1 MDFKVLTL
9 DLPRFAE
16 ACNRLERVVTD
27 GDFDPQMAIYVPSKG
42 SKMRQFMF
50 TQTAGV
56 EIEII
61 RPSKG
66 RMLKSVSQILKRLP
80 SKLVDRIRVAEAHFL
95 VKRRSHMHTAKLR
108 LPEISSGVSRVIVI
122 DDAVD
127 SGATLHKV
135 MTELQAVYPT
145 VTFKSAVLT
154 VTSPAPIYRPDYT
167 LFDNQ
172 TLIRTPWSIDMK
184 K

>member
-16 ACNRLERVVTD
+16 ACNRLERLVTD
-27 GDFDPQMAIYVPSKG
+27 SEFKPEIAIYIPSKG
-42 SKMRQFMF
+42 AKMKQFMF
-50 TQTAGV
+50 VQIDGAEV
-56 EIEII
+56 EII
-61 RPSKG
+61 RPSKNG
-66 RMLKSVSQILKRLP
+66 MLKCVSRILKHMP
-80 SKLVDRIRVAEAHFL
+80 AKLVDRIRVAEAHFL
-95 VKRRSHMHTAKLR
+95 VKRRSHMHSVRLS
-108 LPEISSGVSRVIVI
+108 LPEISSDVNRVIVI

-135 MTELQAVYPT
+135 MSELQEAYPA

-154 VTSPAPIYRPDYT
+154 VTSTHPIYRPDFT
-167 LFDNQ
+167 LYDNQ

>member
-16 ACNRLERVVTD
+16 ACSKLEKVVAD
-27 GDFDPQMAIYVPSKG
+27 SEFEPEIAIYIPSKG
-42 SKMRQFMF
+42 TKMKQYMF
-50 TQTAGV
+50 DGV
-56 EIEII
+56 KAEEISII
-61 RPSKG
+61 RPPKG
-66 RMLKSVSQILKRLP
+66 RMLKSVSRILKRLP
-80 SKLVDRIRVAEAHFL
+80 TKLVDRIRVAEAHFL

-135 MTELQAVYPT
+135 MTELQAVYPA

>member
-1 MDFKVLTL
+1 M
-9 DLPRFAE
+9 
-16 ACNRLERVVTD
+16 C
-27 GDFDPQMAIYVPSKG
+27 
-42 SKMRQFMF
+42 
-50 TQTAGV
+50 
-56 EIEII
+56 
-61 RPSKG
+61 
-66 RMLKSVSQILKRLP
+66 
-80 SKLVDRIRVAEAHFL
+80 
-95 VKRRSHMHTAKLR
+95 TAKLR
-108 LPEISSGVSRVIVI
+108 LPEISSGVSRVVVI